1 MMELSIILGMFA
13 LPVAAI
19 GILVIV
25 IVGDIKSQKR
35 MKHFEAAMH
44 KCIKVRGWE
53 FTHKLMDRCSKAQ
66 LPVDNRIEL
75 LEHFIQA
82 N

>member
-1 MMELSIILGMFA
+1 MMEFAIILSMFS
-13 LPVAAI
+13 LPIAGIIIIAI
-19 GILVIV
+19 IIA
-25 IVGDIKSQKR
+25 GDIKSHKR
-35 MKHFEAAMH
+35 MKHFEAAVH